1 LSLGVLVGRSV
12 VVICSPFYAEQDGTS
27 PGQYADLYDDLPR
40 DPSQLREIV
49 SHLIIHVSQAASYD
63 VPPDT
68 PMSRDTLPVADRL
81 KLTQVL
87 SSGSLMKMRA
97 ADKRSFGTCR
107 DYALLLCSMCR
118 HQSIP
123 ARVRCGFATY
133 FTAGFYHDH
142 WICEY
147 WSEKARWT
155 RVDAQLDEV
164 HCDHLSRK
172 FDCADLK
179 HDAFVSAGQAWK
191 LARNGRVSPDAF
203 GHGDAKGWW
212 FLRVNVHRDLF
223 ALTNQYMSRWDT
235 WRLSTPMT
243 RVLSPADL
251 ASVDRLVEMSET
263 IDREAD
269 QFGVVKATASKCQI
283 PPWQS

>member
-12 VVICSPFYAEQDGTS
+12 VVICSPFYAEQDAGTS

-133 FTAGFYHDH
+133 FTPDFTTIIG
-142 WICEY
+142 
-147 WSEKARWT
+147 
-155 RVDAQLDEV
+155 
-164 HCDHLSRK
+164 
-172 FDCADLK
+172 
-179 HDAFVSAGQAWK
+179 FVSIGQRRHGG
-191 LARNGRVSPDAF
+191 LGLMRNSMRFIAIISPE
-203 GHGDAKGWW
+203 
-212 FLRVNVHRDLF
+212 NSI
-223 ALTNQYMSRWDT
+223 ALT
-235 WRLSTPMT
+235 
-243 RVLSPADL
+243 
-251 ASVDRLVEMSET
+251 
-263 IDREAD
+263 
-269 QFGVVKATASKCQI
+269 
-283 PPWQS
+283 